1 MNRLTQLKTTPRLL
15 ITLALLCFGLLPA
28 ARAAQIGDS
37 VFAFIPVENRVQLTV
52 SNDPQEITHFT
63 LDSGVW
69 LVGGQ
74 VNFLSLSTPAGTMFT
89 ATNISV
95 GSLSF
100 NPGET
105 ASVSAEQVARL
116 GNIIRNASMVPRLI
130 DVGNGTDVFLV
141 AGSFNPNP
149 NVSAWGF
156 MTAVKIRNHV
166 D

>member
-1 MNRLTQLKTTPRLL
+1 MKKLLATIAVAILTVMV
-15 ITLALLCFGLLPA
+15 

-37 VFAFIPVENRVQLTV
+37 VFAFVPVESRVQLAV
-52 SNDPQEITHFT
+52 SNDPQEITHFV

-69 LVGGQ
+69 LVSGQ
-74 VNFLSLSTPAGTMFT
+74 ANFLSLSTPAGTMFT
-89 ATNISV
+89 AGNISV

-100 NPGET
+100 DPAET
-105 ASVSAEQVARL
+105 ASVTAEQVARL
-116 GNIIRNASMVPRLI
+116 GNIIRNTSLVPRLI
-130 DVGNGTDVFLV
+130 DVAAGTNVYLV
-141 AGSFNPNP
+141 GGSFNPNP